1 MNKGELY
8 YHLNKKNIVQVIETD
23 GDNIIIDFFKQKQYL
38 MSGTDELIRTECDQF
53 EFQIA
58 TLEKFNKYFAPVG
71 NSKIEYDVKI
81 SYDEITETKTIT
93 EYYKLKEFKL

>member
-53 EFQIA
+53 ELQHWKNLINILRQLA
-58 TLEKFNKYFAPVG
+58 IQKLNMMLKFRMMK
-71 NSKIEYDVKI
+71 
-81 SYDEITETKTIT
+81 
-93 EYYKLKEFKL
+93 